1 MFAIKA
7 ARSSWLSVARSGGL
21 PTCSETI
28 VSFHCMRVFAQKIA
42 ACELSPGSG
51 GICVL
56 SRGENMNDW
65 IDLLIVIPSWLG
77 VFAVIGALVAT
88 VAG

>member
-1 MFAIKA
+1 MEYP
-7 ARSSWLSVARSGGL
+7 ARPPYPLGL
-21 PTCSETI
+21 
-28 VSFHCMRVFAQKIA
+28 AQIA
-42 ACELSPGSG
+42 LGQDNDCIPHIWCELSPESG

-56 SRGENMNDW
+56 SRGENMNHW